1 LKLFNHDFNLLDDK
15 KYLEFL
21 VVLFN
26 LLERPKIDSPEAEK
40 AIKDLM
46 KKKAALSALGSFSG
60 GVRVNKRK
68 FGDDDGNGTDNRRQD
83 GDGNGRQGD
92 GNRQQDGEQ
101 DDDGNRQQDGE
112 QDDDGNRQQDGEQDD
127 DGNRQQDGEQDG
139 EQDDDGNRQ
148 QDSSGDRTAIEK
160 AGYTFLNRHTV

>member
-26 LLERPKIDSPEAEK
+26 LLEQLKIDSPEAEK

-68 FGDDDGNGTDNRRQD
+68 FSDDDGNGTDNRWQD
-83 GDGNGRQGD
+83 GDGNGRQG
-92 GNRQQDGEQ
+92 
-101 DDDGNRQQDGE
+101 DGNRQQDGE